1 MIWKRLYSSYSVR
14 EQGTLYQLKNIINRT
29 NLKANPK
36 DSVNATHEF
45 ITLVTTC
52 HILSAVMQLMKM
64 SELNDIPDDEL
75 VDEETWMLPAEERK
89 HILSQ
94 ISHKVVDTYVNF
106 KFDFKSPPEPSS
118 DGVYAYGVEMLS
130 LGLFYMLF
138 KDAIKEGNGE
148 QVLRCWKYFIPIFKA
163 SGRTNYSIE
172 SFLTLYQFH
181 YTFSPRQSH
190 QLMWSRFINTHG
202 LPGHNIECDLH
213 MEHLNRLCKTSIK
226 SMGAN
231 KTKKAIQRASKAISS
246 TSAIVG
252 NFDEITTVKAP
263 SQKHSTT
270 SISKDRDV
278 ILHVLNSNSTFKEIQ
293 GRKHK
298 SFPKLNNSIITKVN
312 ESDLKVWIENQVLS
326 YI

>member
-14 EQGTLYQLKNIINRT
+14 EQGTLYQLKNVINCT

-36 DSVNATHEF
+36 DSVNASHEF
-45 ITLVTTC
+45 ITLVTTS
-52 HILSAVMQLMKM
+52 HILSAVMQLMNM
-64 SELNDIPDDEL
+64 SELNDLPNHEL
-75 VDEETWMLPAEERK
+75 VDEETWMLPAQERK

-118 DGVYAYGVEMLS
+118 DGVYAYGVEMLTLGCCSKTPLKKEMVNKCLGAGSTSYLS
-130 LGLFYMLF
+130 LKLQ
-138 KDAIKEGNGE
+138 D
-148 QVLRCWKYFIPIFKA
+148 VPPILSKH
-163 SGRTNYSIE
+163 SSPCI
-172 SFLTLYQFH
+172 SFTTH
-181 YTFSPRQSH
+181 FSPRQSH
-190 QLMWSRFINTHG
+190 QLMWSRFVNTHG
-202 LPGHNIECDLH
+202 LSGHNIECDLH

-231 KTKKAIQRASKAISS
+231 KTEKAIQHASKAISS
-246 TSAIVG
+246 TSAIVD
-252 NFDEITTVKAP
+252 NFGEITTVKAP

-270 SISKDRDV
+270 SISKDRDI
-278 ILHVLNSNSTFKEIQ
+278 ILHVLNSNGTFKEIQ

-312 ESDLKVWIENQVLS
+312 QSDLKAWIENQVLS
-326 YI
+326 FI